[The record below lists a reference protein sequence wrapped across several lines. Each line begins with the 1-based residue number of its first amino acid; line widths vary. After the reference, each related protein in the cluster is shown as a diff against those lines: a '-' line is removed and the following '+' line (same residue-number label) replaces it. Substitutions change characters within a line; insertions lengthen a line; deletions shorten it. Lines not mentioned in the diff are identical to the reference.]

1 MSSSLLHAHGLVYRQ
16 QGRVLIDHISL
27 SMNAGEI
34 VSIIGPNGAGKTTLV
49 RLLLG
54 LLKADDGSIERAPGL
69 RIGYMPQ
76 RFHVDPN
83 LPLPVSHLMRLASR
97 DQHAITRALQR
108 TQALALHDTPLQKL
122 SGGEFQRVL
131 LARALLR
138 QPNLLVLDEPAQGVD
153 IKGQAAFYRLIAE
166 LRDELGCGVLLVSH
180 DLHLVMA
187 SSDRVICLNQHIC
200 CEGHPDAVSTNPAY
214 LELFGEPALEG
225 LGVYTHHHDHHHN
238 LHGDAIPEHDHS
250 RCSHS

>member
-1 MSSSLLHAHGLVYRQ
+1 MNEALVSAQRLVYHQ
-16 QGRVLIDHISL
+16 QGRVLIDGISI
-27 SMNAGEI
+27 SIHAGEI
-34 VSIIGPNGAGKTTLV
+34 VSLIGPNGAGKTTLLK
-49 RLLLG
+49 LLLG
-54 LLKADDGSIERAPGL
+54 LANADSGSIQRHPDL

-83 LPLPVSHLMRLASR
+83 LPLQVSRFMRLTCHDAQAVSH
-97 DQHAITRALQR
+97 ALQR
-108 TQALALHDTPLQKL
+108 TGAHGLLDAPLQGL

-153 IKGQAAFYRLIAE
+153 IKGQAAFYRLIAR

-187 SSDRVICLNQHIC
+187 SSDRVICLNQHVC
-200 CEGHPDAVSTNPAY
+200 CEGTPDAVSTNPAY

-238 LHGDAIPEHDHS
+238 LHGDAVPEHTHAGCKHS
-250 RCSHS
+250 